1 MFEATT
7 ITSKKRRR
15 NNFKKRKKKALF
27 LKIKTIKKTITS
39 MRAVFF
45 ILYKK
50 TKQTIF

>member
-15 NNFKKRKKKALF
+15 NNKKKKKKALF